1 MIGWKFQQFSGESDQ
16 GNPFDRLLQI
26 FQELMM
32 YTAGDAA
39 EAIQWLTILDQKHD
53 LTDDD
58 YGIGD
63 FIDDLKK
70 KGYLVDDK
78 NNPGSG
84 PGTPTEKLEIA
95 LRRKALDDIFDDLK
109 KTSKGDH
116 NTNVTGRS
124 FEQDDG
130 LRPYEFGDKTE
141 DIALSES
148 LRNAQIS
155 YGVDQFQL
163 GQNDL
168 EVRQTRHQSQMSTV
182 LMIDISHS
190 MILYGEDRITPAKRV
205 AMALAELINT
215 RYPKD
220 TLDII
225 VFGNDAWK
233 IEIKDLPYLEVG
245 PYHTNTVAGL
255 NLAMGILKK
264 RRNPNKQI
272 MMITDGKPSCL
283 KIGKKYYKNSFGL
296 DQKIV
301 KRTLSLAYKCR
312 KSNIPITTFMIARDP
327 YLMQFIDQFTKANYG
342 KAFYSS
348 PEGVGKFVFMD
359 YKKNK
364 GRKTK

>member
-39 EAIQWLTILDQKHD
+39 EAIQWLTILDQKHN

-182 LMIDISHS
+182 LMIDI
-190 MILYGEDRITPAKRV
+190 
-205 AMALAELINT
+205 
-215 RYPKD
+215 
-220 TLDII
+220 
-225 VFGNDAWK
+225 
-233 IEIKDLPYLEVG
+233 
-245 PYHTNTVAGL
+245 
-255 NLAMGILKK
+255 
-264 RRNPNKQI
+264 
-272 MMITDGKPSCL
+272 
-283 KIGKKYYKNSFGL
+283 
-296 DQKIV
+296 
-301 KRTLSLAYKCR
+301 
-312 KSNIPITTFMIARDP
+312 
-327 YLMQFIDQFTKANYG
+327 
-342 KAFYSS
+342 
-348 PEGVGKFVFMD
+348 
-359 YKKNK
+359 
-364 GRKTK
+364 